1 MPTAILLYFDPLSE
15 QRIRGL
21 WQQLARDGVSNDL
34 PASGI
39 RPHLTLAVFDKL
51 DCLPCEKVL
60 ARFAQRTRHLD
71 LSAAHFGVFYQP
83 EVTLFLAPTP
93 TGSLLDF
100 HAALHRSLKTHA
112 HNSWQVYQP
121 DSWVPHCT
129 LAMNLSR
136 EKITPALASCSSMAL
151 PVALHATQ
159 IAAADF
165 LPLTDLFRYD
175 LMEE

>member
-1 MPTAILLYFDPLSE
+1 MPTAILLYFDSSSE
-15 QRIRGL
+15 QRLCRM

-60 ARFAQRTRHLD
+60 ARFAQLTRHLD
-71 LSAAHFGVFYQP
+71 LRAAHFGVFFQP
-83 EVTLFLAPTP
+83 EITLFLAPTP
-93 TGSLLDF
+93 TRSLLDF
-100 HAALHRSLKTHA
+100 HAALHQRLASQA
-112 HNSWQVYQP
+112 QGSWQVYQP
-121 DSWVPHCT
+121 GTWVPHCT

-136 EKITPALASCSSMAL
+136 EDIAPAMASCASMPL
-151 PVALHATQ
+151 PVDLHATQ

-165 LPLTDLFRYD
+165 IPLTDLFRYD
-175 LMEE
+175 LAEE